1 MYSIWT
7 QTVVAPF
14 SLPFS
19 IYRCSMDGDGGAEL
33 VATLPG
39 IKPTINSTYVLIEIN
54 PNRALWLLIELDC
67 CIQSSIGHVHLPIWR
82 GSVIIVCE
90 VAQHCLAGLRGA
102 GAFEGV

>member
-33 VATLPG
+33 VSGYITGYQADHQLYLC
-39 IKPTINSTYVLIEIN
+39 S
-54 PNRALWLLIELDC
+54 
-67 CIQSSIGHVHLPIWR
+67 H
-82 GSVIIVCE
+82 
-90 VAQHCLAGLRGA
+90 
-102 GAFEGV
+102 